1 MNPVDLSLSLVH
13 KSMASAAGDVEFPFP
28 PPTISKLFLP
38 VASYSKCLKPQDEEG
53 PEAGSDAAR
62 RSGQGVIPNVPLPG
76 RAPASSGH
84 GSPASPAS
92 LSERLRIAARRA
104 WINYRRDPLC
114 GYEMSQAILRE
125 CGGRREFTKPRW
137 VAQQMR
143 RGQALERLVHDGY
156 VQPGMVL
163 WFSNAPGADPNRLD
177 PRCDHAF
184 YTCIGMDERGL
195 PEFAGTEGERLAFEV
210 VAQRLRLAGCAL
222 DVAFPFSQ
230 LI

>member
-1 MNPVDLSLSLVH
+1 MDMSLSFVH
-13 KSMASAAGDVEFPFP
+13 KSMAQHAGDVDLPFA

-38 VASYSKCLKPQDEEG
+38 VTGYSKFLKPHG
-53 PEAGSDAAR
+53 AA
-62 RSGQGVIPNVPLPG
+62 QTA
-76 RAPASSGH
+76 APASAA
-84 GSPASPAS
+84 PASPAPGPNPAHAAPSS
-92 LSERLRIAARRA
+92 LADRLRVAARRA

-177 PRCDHAF
+177 PRCEHAF
-184 YTCIGMDERGL
+184 YTCTGTDERGL
-195 PEFAGTEGERLAFEV
+195 PEFAGNEGERLPVEA